1 MGLIQTIVL
10 GYFFLCLVFAMYSF
24 YKALVRI
31 VPKIKTVFADE
42 DKLTVDLDR
51 WEVIHVSVVMFLI
64 LPLCWFFTTMLPN
77 TFEKF
82 NATGISDALGAKS
95 VDALH
100 KAEHDGHI

>member
-10 GYFFLCLVFAMYSF
+10 GYFFLCLVFALYSF

-51 WEVIHVSVVMFLI
+51 WEVIHVSVVTVDLNRWEVI
-64 LPLCWFFTTMLPN
+64 YLLLN
-77 TFEKF
+77 H
-82 NATGISDALGAKS
+82 NQIS
-95 VDALH
+95 
-100 KAEHDGHI
+100 

>member
-51 WEVIHVSVVMFLI
+51 WEVIHVSVVTSFYGINFVLPFLI
-64 LPLCWFFTTMLPN
+64 L
-77 TFEKF
+77 
-82 NATGISDALGAKS
+82 
-95 VDALH
+95 
-100 KAEHDGHI
+100 